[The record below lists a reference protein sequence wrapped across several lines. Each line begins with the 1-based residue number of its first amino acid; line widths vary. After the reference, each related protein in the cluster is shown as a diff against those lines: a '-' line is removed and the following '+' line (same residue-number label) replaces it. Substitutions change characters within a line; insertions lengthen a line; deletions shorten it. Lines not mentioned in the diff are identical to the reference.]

1 MISVYWMQVWC
12 DAAQESGEVGGSLTI
27 SLGNL
32 YYHRHTITATVEN
45 YEAVLVSNFSIEEV
59 CIIIMYSIMR
69 SNSFSSM
76 LTPCNLCSVFTPFIA
91 FI

>member
-1 MISVYWMQVWC
+1 MSSVYCMQVWC

-32 YYHRHTITATVEN
+32 YSLRQTITATVEN

-59 CIIIMYSIMR
+59 CITIMYNVEQELFQYVDPM
-69 SNSFSSM
+69 
-76 LTPCNLCSVFTPFIA
+76 
-91 FI
+91 